1 MCPPFEEV
9 DAMPKNLE
17 LARLRDEEA
26 ELFREPNFAHLSTLL
41 PDGSPHVT
49 PVWVDMDDE
58 EGLILV
64 NTARG
69 RVKERNVNIDP
80 RVGISVTR
88 SENPYQEVSATGRVV
103 ATSEAGAEEHIDKL
117 AKKYLGRGRYPYRQ
131 PGERRV
137 IMKIRPE
144 RVSSSQV

>member
-1 MCPPFEEV
+1 MR
-9 DAMPKNLE
+9 KSLE
-17 LARLRDEEA
+17 LARLRDQEA

-41 PDGSPHVT
+41 PDGSPHVS
-49 PVWVDMDDE
+49 PVWVDVDDD

-69 RVKERNVNIDP
+69 RVKERNVNQDP

-88 SENPYQEVSATGRVV
+88 SENPYQTVSATGRVV
-103 ATSEAGAEEHIDKL
+103 ATSEHGADEHIDKL
-117 AKKYLGRGRYPYRQ
+117 AKKYLGRDRYPYRRA
-131 PGERRV
+131 GERRV